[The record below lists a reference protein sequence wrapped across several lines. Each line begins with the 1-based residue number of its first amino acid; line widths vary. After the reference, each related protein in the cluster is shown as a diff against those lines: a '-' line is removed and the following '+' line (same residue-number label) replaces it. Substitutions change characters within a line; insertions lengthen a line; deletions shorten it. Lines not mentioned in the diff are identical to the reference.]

1 MPWVTRLGC
10 CTHCCTAAHLPDE
23 SSQAGGS
30 PQLLALRWLSPR
42 EPAIPVAY
50 ALTQLGP
57 SNIELSVAGGSAGGG
72 AFQAFVPLTSFPPNV
87 LLARLL
93 SEHDGPLICA
103 ICSDAPRYVG
113 VMLTVSPKQPS
124 ATLSHDLMIL
134 SDLHPHLLPAQ
145 SGTSE
150 RPSGRRLGADIGE
163 LHGVLTRPPLIP
175 MPSSPASAS
184 LNNQALFLAVLGRL
198 EDNAMGFRHLSVSAR
213 F

>member
-1 MPWVTRLGC
+1 MKAVARIGC

-50 ALTQLGP
+50 ALTQLG
-57 SNIELSVAGGSAGGG
+57 
-72 AFQAFVPLTSFPPNV
+72 PPNV

-145 SGTSE
+145 SGTS
-150 RPSGRRLGADIGE
+150 
-163 LHGVLTRPPLIP
+163 
-175 MPSSPASAS
+175 
-184 LNNQALFLAVLGRL
+184 
-198 EDNAMGFRHLSVSAR
+198 
-213 F
+213 